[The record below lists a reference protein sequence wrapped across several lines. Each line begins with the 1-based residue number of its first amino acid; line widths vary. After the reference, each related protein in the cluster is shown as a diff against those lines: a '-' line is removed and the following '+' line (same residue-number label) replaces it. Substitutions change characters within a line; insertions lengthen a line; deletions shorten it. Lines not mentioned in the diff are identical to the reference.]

1 MTPHEDRAALHPR
14 RRPMP
19 PVARAVAP
27 AGSPRMAAPAAGF
40 APALAAALLAV
51 FAPAGVDAAA
61 CGEALG
67 ASVARA
73 DGERWTVAWRAD
85 PSPIPVGRHFALDI
99 EVCPRASVA
108 MPAKLDVD
116 ATMPAHRHGMN
127 SAPTV
132 KATAPGRW
140 RAEGL
145 LFHMPGRWELLFAA
159 GSARSDRV
167 AADVDVR

>member
-1 MTPHEDRAALHPR
+1 MASTR
-14 RRPMP
+14 
-19 PVARAVAP
+19 VA
-27 AGSPRMAAPAAGF
+27 F
-40 APALAAALLAV
+40 APALAAALLAA
-51 FAPAGVDAAA
+51 FAPASTHAAA
-61 CGEALG
+61 CGDALG
-67 ASVARA
+67 AGVARA

-85 PSPIPVGRHFALDI
+85 PSPIPVGHHFALDI
-99 EVCPRASVA
+99 EVCPRAGTA

-127 SAPTV
+127 YAPTV

-145 LFHMPGRWELLFAA
+145 LFHMPGRWELVFAS
-159 GSARSDRV
+159 GTARSDRV

>member
-1 MTPHEDRAALHPR
+1 MASTR
-14 RRPMP
+14 
-19 PVARAVAP
+19 VA
-27 AGSPRMAAPAAGF
+27 F

-61 CGEALG
+61 CGDALG
-67 ASVARA
+67 TGVARA

-99 EVCPRASVA
+99 EVCPRAGTA

-127 SAPTV
+127 YAPTV

-145 LFHMPGRWELLFAA
+145 LFHMPGRWEIVFAL
-159 GSARSDRV
+159 GTARSDRV
-167 AADVDVR
+167 AAEVDVR